1 MIHTD
6 SKVNIDYN
14 IITNIDINVNSN
26 LDININYKIDISIA
40 PIWTI
45 TKSTI
50 IVIVYN
56 ISPGAENVQQ
66 WMFLI
71 ETSAAASA

>member
-26 LDININYKIDISIA
+26 LDININYKIHISIA

-45 TKSTI
+45 TSI
-50 IVIVYN
+50 IIAYN
-56 ISPGAENVQQ
+56 ILPDAENVQQ